1 MRTLLRLLRLAL
13 LALALPLPP
22 RKLLL
27 ALLLLLGPLAL
38 LLFLLLAGL
47 LLTLPAAAPLVAAR
61 ALSLGLLTAG

>member
-1 MRTLLRLLRLAL
+1 MLLFSPL

-22 RKLLL
+22 RKLLM
-27 ALLLLLGPLAL
+27 ALLLLGPLAL

-47 LLTLPAAAPLVAAR
+47 LLTLPAAAPLVATR